1 MLPQKRADQER
12 IVVVPELGQHV
23 VRNSLNRG
31 RRLAEDLSLTLIVPI
46 IHPVNQV
53 VEQVSH
59 PSRHEVSRSYQ
70 WRLRHQGPLR
80 YREDHRE
87 WT

>member
-1 MLPQKRADQER
+1 
-12 IVVVPELGQHV
+12 
-23 VRNSLNRG
+23 
-31 RRLAEDLSLTLIVPI
+31 
-46 IHPVNQV
+46 
-53 VEQVSH
+53 
-59 PSRHEVSRSYQ
+59 VSRSYQ